1 MIFPGEISL
10 GFSKSIAEWEKW
22 KFKHD
27 DLIVS
32 GSQPAKKL
40 VELEV
45 ESFAVGMAEKIVTSN
60 FNQDQ
65 RVASDNARDLTHSR
79 FNRCGWFCEID
90 YFEL

>member
-32 GSQPAKKL
+32 SSQPAKKL